1 MAQKLARTQGTSR
14 RGLNIHSMDYQVTY
28 RHSLRSA
35 PEDFIVHVPSQMVC
49 NVPATVDQI
58 IQRLCPSGVLPQSAF
73 GGNRRCRRCAGL
85 QGDAIF
91 SSLRVRSGRRPA
103 GSLNATQL
111 IRLISIET
119 TGKRRNE
126 RRAAVLTAASEL
138 RGVDRPSYL
147 PLHFRTRRRASIH
160 HVCESRGK
168 PYRDA
173 SLRPGYA
180 WVTRCT
186 AADPATGRHALQPS
200 LRAAGDH
207 PGTTA
212 RGETGHFSLTV
223 TVDGREVRLVGTRG
237 ARAAVRVTARA
248 EGRACGRRSAG
259 VW

>member
-14 RGLNIHSMDYQVTY
+14 RGLNTHSMDYQVTY
-28 RHSLRSA
+28 QHSLRSA

-91 SSLRVRSGRRPA
+91 SSLRVRSGRRAA

-138 RGVDRPSYL
+138 RGVIRAIYPFISGLWCNSDTPVCYARVFDEHEPMRKIHRYLQTQRKKWGAAILMFVVTMLSGFCGMRSLQSL
-147 PLHFRTRRRASIH
+147 PL
-160 HVCESRGK
+160 
-168 PYRDA
+168 
-173 SLRPGYA
+173 
-180 WVTRCT
+180 
-186 AADPATGRHALQPS
+186 
-200 LRAAGDH
+200 
-207 PGTTA
+207 
-212 RGETGHFSLTV
+212 
-223 TVDGREVRLVGTRG
+223 
-237 ARAAVRVTARA
+237 
-248 EGRACGRRSAG
+248 
-259 VW
+259 